1 MFVFKVSSWR
11 IRGAVWVELVRKIY
25 QTERWWDKIDL
36 HSQPD
41 LCVLRRE
48 SGGVV
53 RDLCSQQVIYAIL
66 LRGGGMGVA
75 FWW

>member
-1 MFVFKVSSWR
+1 VALCGSNWLEKYSR
-11 IRGAVWVELVRKIY
+11 LKGGG
-25 QTERWWDKIDL
+25 WDKIDL